1 VSKLHLYLLAGLLV
15 LAGASATAYKVLVLG
30 FPLSPNQRSEIWR
43 VELQLAFD
51 ADGGPAKMLLSVP
64 SQTGQVSVMDQ
75 GFAARGYGVT
85 TERTRLNERAVFS
98 IADAQGRQ
106 YLYYR
111 VVVDLSK
118 PPPAEPQPAPT
129 SQAPRFTTDELLVA
143 HSLVDSARAKAAD
156 ARTLAEVIVERLK
169 AAKPGDE
176 ASYLLGRDPMR
187 SQARVPV
194 VAVNLLRLAGVPAE
208 VVNGVLLKPER
219 RNARFVH
226 WLEIYDEDHWVP
238 IYTGDALKSAGA
250 YLLPW
255 WRGPALVAHVQGGKH
270 LTTDMTVSRSLE
282 FSTRVAVARQRA
294 LEHRLIEFSLFGLPL
309 QAQLLFRTL
318 LAVPLGAF
326 VLVVLR
332 NVVGFKTFGTFM
344 PVLIALAFRQTGLTA
359 GIVFFTI
366 VLSFGL
372 VVRFYFEHL
381 KLLLVPRL
389 ASILIVVVMVIAALS
404 VVSHRLGVDVGLSL
418 GLFPI
423 VILTMTIE
431 RMTIAWEE
439 RGPREALQQ
448 AGGSLAV
455 AAVCY
460 LLIQHTLIRHLLFV
474 FPELLL
480 IVLAAT
486 LLLGRYTGYRLV
498 ELRRFRVLAK

>member
-1 VSKLHLYLLAGLLV
+1 MSKLHLYLLAGLLV
-15 LAGASATAYKVLVLG
+15 LAGGAATAYKVLVLG
-30 FPLSPNQRSEIWR
+30 FPLTPDQRSEIWR
-43 VELQLAFD
+43 VELQLSYD
-51 ADGGPAKMLLSVP
+51 PDGGPAKVLLGVP
-64 SQTGQVSVMDQ
+64 SATGQVSVMDQ
-75 GFAARGYGVT
+75 GYAARGYGVT
-85 TERTRLNERAVFS
+85 TERTPNNERAIFS

-118 PPPAEPQPAPT
+118 PAAAQPEPPPT
-129 SQAPRFTTDELLVA
+129 SRAPNFGPDELLAA
-143 HSLVDSARAKAAD
+143 HTLVDEARGKAAD
-156 ARTLAEVIVERLK
+156 PRTMAEVLLNRLNL
-169 AAKPGDE
+169 ARPGDE
-176 ASYLLGRDPMR
+176 ASFLLGRDPMR
-187 SQARVPV
+187 VQARVPV
-194 VAVNLLRLAGVPAE
+194 VAVNLLLLAGVPAR

-219 RNARFVH
+219 RNARFVR
-226 WLEIYDEDHWVP
+226 WIEIYDGQHWLS
-238 IYTGDALKSAGA
+238 IYPTDALKADSR

-255 WRGPALVAHVQGGKH
+255 WRGPALVAHVHGGTN
-270 LTTDMTVSRSLE
+270 LTTDVTVSRSLE

-309 QAQLLFRTL
+309 QSQLLFRTL

-359 GIVFFTI
+359 GIVFFSI
-366 VLSFGL
+366 VLAFGL

-389 ASILIVVVMVIAALS
+389 ASILIVVVMLIAALS

-439 RGPREALQQ
+439 RGPKEALQQ

-460 LLIQHTLIRHLLFV
+460 LLIQHALVRHLLFV

>member
-1 VSKLHLYLLAGLLV
+1 
-15 LAGASATAYKVLVLG
+15 
-30 FPLSPNQRSEIWR
+30 
-43 VELQLAFD
+43 
-51 ADGGPAKMLLSVP
+51 
-64 SQTGQVSVMDQ
+64 
-75 GFAARGYGVT
+75 
-85 TERTRLNERAVFS
+85 
-98 IADAQGRQ
+98 
-106 YLYYR
+106 
-111 VVVDLSK
+111 
-118 PPPAEPQPAPT
+118 
-129 SQAPRFTTDELLVA
+129 
-143 HSLVDSARAKAAD
+143 
-156 ARTLAEVIVERLK
+156 
-169 AAKPGDE
+169 
-176 ASYLLGRDPMR
+176 
-187 SQARVPV
+187 
-194 VAVNLLRLAGVPAE
+194 LLRLAGVPAE

-270 LTTDMTVSRSLE
+270 LSTDMTVSRSLE